1 MSGVDRQSERQ
12 VTIAPVQK
20 NSRRK
25 QARQA
30 SGSVTKESRDSPRQ
44 VRCVPARRAERE
56 RDKGDSRI
64 RKTMAAAILRA
75 ATNQL
80 VENGYAQFSLRGVA
94 AAAGM
99 SLSTLQYHFKSFD
112 DLLAGTMKCL
122 LDNYLEGAEA
132 AIKRPSQR
140 PQDSLA
146 NLISY
151 SLQSVRSPRLTVAT
165 TESWALAHRNTLA
178 RETMQAG
185 YVRYLGVFMAAIK
198 PLNPRLSEVQ
208 LRSRAALIGAQ
219 IDGLLLYTFEGAP
232 PLLDW
237 EILERTC
244 IESAIRLSAG

>member
-1 MSGVDRQSERQ
+1 
-12 VTIAPVQK
+12 VQK
-20 NSRRK
+20 NTGRK
-25 QARQA
+25 KGRNSSASAMKETREPTRSGRSATARQA
-30 SGSVTKESRDSPRQ
+30 
-44 VRCVPARRAERE
+44 ERE
-56 RDKGDSRI
+56 HKKAESRI

-75 ATNQL
+75 ATNEL
-80 VENGYAQFSLRGVA
+80 IENGYAQFSLRGVA

-112 DLLAGTMKCL
+112 ELLAATMKCL
-122 LDNYLEGAEA
+122 FDSSLAGAEA
-132 AIKRPSQR
+132 AVNQPSKRV
-140 PQDSLA
+140 QDPLA

-151 SLQSVRSPRLTVAT
+151 SLQQVKSPRLTVAT
-165 TESWALAHRNTLA
+165 TESWALAHRNALA
-178 RETMQAG
+178 RQTMQAG
-185 YVRYLGVFMAAIK
+185 YERYLALFMSAIK

-244 IESAIRLSAG
+244 IESAIRLSTG